1 VNRTSSEQR
10 SQIHAILESLDRGNA
25 GASQNRRAAPR
36 LPIRMGLPAIVLLGA
51 GAVAAAPVRI
61 YTRNISRSG
70 VGFVSRRMFKPN
82 ERLALSFQLPGHPPK
97 IVLAQITFARYLR
110 DALYES
116 GARFL
121 EAIADTAGLENIPA
135 HWCKSN

>member
-1 VNRTSSEQR
+1 
-10 SQIHAILESLDRGNA
+10 
-25 GASQNRRAAPR
+25 
-36 LPIRMGLPAIVLLGA
+36 
-51 GAVAAAPVRI
+51 
-61 YTRNISRSG
+61 
-70 VGFVSRRMFKPN
+70 MFKPN